1 MPASCCASG
10 CSNSVTR
17 GKRLFRIPL
26 SEKDSARREVWLA
39 IIKRQGFVPTTG
51 SRLCEDHF
59 EPDQF
64 EQCRADGR
72 KLLKHNA
79 VPTIPGSAIP
89 TGQKRGRR
97 RNRRAPT
104 ATKRR
109 RSPSDSVDDGDSEG
123 EEEVDCSSG
132 PEAAEAAHVAES
144 AETCGVSD
152 WADALTCKAL
162 QIRLAAGQ
170 RGYAVVREMCLGF
183 PSELQLR
190 QCVEALPFEPGLLDG
205 LLPALEHKVSTMGPE
220 DRHVALWLERVAVLP
235 GSGPTLGGTDD
246 ESSGDAL
253 VFSIAGLASYW
264 KQTLGYHLLT
274 ELASSTST
282 GGSAL
287 CGMLKNAIFQVVRK
301 CEALGLAIDALVT
314 DLSALSLSLWELCRV
329 STRPVRRPVFS
340 TRHPC
345 TTAEQSDHRWLM
357 ILADLPYVTKS
368 IVDALIENETL
379 LLPRDVVEKHGL
391 PTDKVCFDHIKS
403 LFVKNNADNLGF
415 VRVIELDCLRPEC
428 TRKDTSVSNAV
439 LSQGTVTGLRCLC
452 AVKVLPMEAETT
464 AWFVEQINRWCS
476 LMMSVAPGATSE
488 QCKEVMAFLHEFKDT
503 FSRVSLFSQEK
514 EEGELR
520 TAKIG
525 LCVSTAAALKVHEI
539 LVVERQFRRV
549 HIDRGPSASLQK
561 VLGTAC
567 LSSCVPSHTDFRSL
581 LHTMCLAQLFLPIQK
596 GGSVLDESGDTA
608 EFM

>member
-26 SEKDSARREVWLA
+26 SEKDTARREVWLA
-39 IIKRQGFVPTTG
+39 IIKRQGFVPTTE

-64 EQCRADGR
+64 EQYRADGR

-97 RNRRAPT
+97 RNRWAPS

-109 RSPSDSVDDGDSEG
+109 RSPSDSVDDADSES
-123 EEEVDCSSG
+123 EEEVDHSSG
-132 PEAAEAAHVAES
+132 PEAAEAAHMEES
-144 AETCGVSD
+144 AETCGPSD
-152 WADALTCKAL
+152 WADALTRKAL

-170 RGYAVVREMCLGF
+170 QGYAVVREMCLGF

-190 QCVEALPFEPGLLDG
+190 QCVETLPFEPGLLDG
-205 LLPALEHKVSTMGPE
+205 LLPALEHKVSTMRPE
-220 DRHVALWLERVAVLP
+220 DRHVALWLERVAVMP
-235 GSGPTLGGTDD
+235 GSGPTLGGTD

-287 CGMLKNAIFQVVRK
+287 CGMLKNAIFRVVRK

-340 TRHPC
+340 THHPC

-357 ILADLPYVTKS
+357 ILADLPR
-368 IVDALIENETL
+368 LR
-379 LLPRDVVEKHGL
+379 LP
-391 PTDKVCFDHIKS
+391 
-403 LFVKNNADNLGF
+403 A
-415 VRVIELDCLRPEC
+415 
-428 TRKDTSVSNAV
+428 
-439 LSQGTVTGLRCLC
+439 
-452 AVKVLPMEAETT
+452 
-464 AWFVEQINRWCS
+464 
-476 LMMSVAPGATSE
+476 
-488 QCKEVMAFLHEFKDT
+488 
-503 FSRVSLFSQEK
+503 
-514 EEGELR
+514 
-520 TAKIG
+520 
-525 LCVSTAAALKVHEI
+525 
-539 LVVERQFRRV
+539 
-549 HIDRGPSASLQK
+549 
-561 VLGTAC
+561 
-567 LSSCVPSHTDFRSL
+567 
-581 LHTMCLAQLFLPIQK
+581 
-596 GGSVLDESGDTA
+596 
-608 EFM
+608 

>member
-357 ILADLPYVTKS
+357 ILADLPYSV
-368 IVDALIENETL
+368 ILLALVDHQYWFRYINVGAPGRCHDANVYGRSKLHTLIESGHLDSPVIMIEGAAITPLILCDQAFPLTATL
-379 LLPRDVVEKHGL
+379 LKP
-391 PTDKVCFDHIKS
+391 F
-403 LFVKNNADNLGF
+403 
-415 VRVIELDCLRPEC
+415 
-428 TRKDTSVSNAV
+428 
-439 LSQGTVTGLRCLC
+439 
-452 AVKVLPMEAETT
+452 
-464 AWFVEQINRWCS
+464 
-476 LMMSVAPGATSE
+476 
-488 QCKEVMAFLHEFKDT
+488 
-503 FSRVSLFSQEK
+503 
-514 EEGELR
+514 
-520 TAKIG
+520 
-525 LCVSTAAALKVHEI
+525 
-539 LVVERQFRRV
+539 
-549 HIDRGPSASLQK
+549 PSASPGTPEAACNYNLSKTRRIVENAFGRLKARFRFVMKRLECKLPNAKQAIRAAC
-561 VLGTAC
+561 VLHNICETFRDPVDPQWEQDVPAFDE
-567 LSSCVPSHTDFRSL
+567 LFPQPSRSTTQSSETGHSVRAA
-581 LHTMCLAQLFLPIQK
+581 LAQYFWRRAQQ
-596 GGSVLDESGDTA
+596 VT
-608 EFM
+608 